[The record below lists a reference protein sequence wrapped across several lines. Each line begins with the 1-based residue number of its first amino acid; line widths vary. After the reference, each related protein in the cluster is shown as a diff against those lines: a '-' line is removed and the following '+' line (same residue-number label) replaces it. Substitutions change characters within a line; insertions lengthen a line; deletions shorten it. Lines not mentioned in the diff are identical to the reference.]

1 MSEVLL
7 DKWAAAAH
15 TGLSPAKLINQCRLG
30 TGPTFIRP
38 SPHAMMFRVA
48 DLDAWMATWTVHPD
62 PAQYH
67 AIGAALNALATA
79 KSDSNEVAE

>member
-48 DLDAWMATWTVHPD
+48 DLDAWMATWTVHPRSR
-62 PAQYH
+62 
-67 AIGAALNALATA
+67 AIPCDRRRPERAGH
-79 KSDSNEVAE
+79 SEIGFE